1 MTGLKIIDGTPTAMS
16 KYLREKSNSGM
27 CEFPNSPL
35 TIGKAITYEDL
46 EKALQSSEQKHKD
59 FIEQDTALIWDYRNG
74 DITFNELLDK
84 RNKLKEKQND

>member
-46 EKALQSSEQKHKD
+46 EKALQSQKQKI
-59 FIEQDTALIWDYRNG
+59 IEKIEKYKGDYRSLIAN
-74 DITFNELLDK
+74 DIALKLLK
-84 RNKLKEKQND
+84 SIGEKEQ